1 MIAFIGLL
9 VGILLGLLV
18 DINIPDAFSPY
29 MSVAIL
35 ACLDSV
41 FGAMRASISKN
52 FQADIFLSG
61 FFGNAILAAGLA
73 YLGDKLGI
81 PIYIAAVIVFGGR
94 IFNNFAVIRRLMIEK
109 ARSRK
114 RGD

>member
-18 DINIPDAFSPY
+18 DINIPNAFSPY

-109 ARSRK
+109 ARSHK